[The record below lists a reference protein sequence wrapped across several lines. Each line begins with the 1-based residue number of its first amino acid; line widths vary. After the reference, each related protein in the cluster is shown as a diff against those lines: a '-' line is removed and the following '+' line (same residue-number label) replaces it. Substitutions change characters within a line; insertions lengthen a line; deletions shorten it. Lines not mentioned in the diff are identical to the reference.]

1 MEGIIVVFRLPKG
14 TKTNQIN
21 QFCKKF
27 YGQNSSSWKGKY
39 HYHRHGLLDDL
50 PHKKLIR
57 GVIIIEEPHLDA
69 VKRFLEE
76 YNATIFTRKII
87 LTEED
92 KKELKDQVK

>member
-1 MEGIIVVFRLPKG
+1 M
-14 TKTNQIN
+14 
-21 QFCKKF
+21 
-27 YGQNSSSWKGKY
+27 
-39 HYHRHGLLDDL
+39 LDNL

-76 YNATIFTRKII
+76 YNATVFTRKII

-92 KKELKDQVK
+92 EKELKDQIK